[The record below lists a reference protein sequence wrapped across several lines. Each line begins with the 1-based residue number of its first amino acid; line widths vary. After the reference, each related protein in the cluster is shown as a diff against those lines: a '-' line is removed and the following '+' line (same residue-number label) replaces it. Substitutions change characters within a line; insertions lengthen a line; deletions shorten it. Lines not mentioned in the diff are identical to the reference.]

1 MRDYSVVSQRG
12 PEEGAKCYCI
22 FHCMFFHCSLLSCPI
37 KRSDIFPS
45 PFKQITRVQASARIT
60 HWIYGSNG
68 TMLPAS
74 HYPLYFPLQEK
85 ITAKSHGRN
94 INPWFMCEI
103 FRRPVR
109 TQRPSSA
116 LFSVQAFG
124 AQRAQ
129 WPPSGC
135 EENEASGVRAS
146 FPSREDAHF
155 LSHHYTSQKQLDFKF
170 LKQIINAFIRTQEE
184 YRGVSI

>member
-22 FHCMFFHCSLLSCPI
+22 FHCVFFHCSLLSCPI
-37 KRSDIFPS
+37 KGSDILPS
-45 PFKQITRVQASARIT
+45 PTKQITRVQETARII
-60 HWIYGSNG
+60 HWIYGSNR

-85 ITAKSHGRN
+85 ILAKNHDRN

-109 TQRPSSA
+109 TQCPSSV
-116 LFSVQAFG
+116 LFSVQVFRV
-124 AQRAQ
+124 QRVH
-129 WPPSGC
+129 WLPSRC
-135 EENEASGVRAS
+135 EENEVTGVRELT
-146 FPSREDAHF
+146 F
-155 LSHHYTSQKQLDFKF
+155 HHERMPTFYPTITHLR
-170 LKQIINAFIRTQEE
+170 NN
-184 YRGVSI
+184 